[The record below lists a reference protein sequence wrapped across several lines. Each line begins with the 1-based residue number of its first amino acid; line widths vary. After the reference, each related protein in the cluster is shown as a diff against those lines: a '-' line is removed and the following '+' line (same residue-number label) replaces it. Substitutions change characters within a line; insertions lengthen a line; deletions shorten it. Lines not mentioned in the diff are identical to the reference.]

1 MLSIFRVL
9 GVGVSGIMGER
20 SDKLLRGSRKERVET
35 MLSLTA
41 EEWDLNTLLN
51 LYLGILDHAE
61 DVRMAA
67 MDALMEIATRSPEP
81 FTVSP
86 ISMLIR
92 YMFDFTVASGYTPYM
107 FRSLV
112 QLGTPEAIQ
121 AAEIALRHVERN
133 EDFGKFLDILI
144 EEGKSEVLRNIDG
157 ENLSKQKTRLLRD
170 ALDGIEHDDGS
181 ELS

>member
-1 MLSIFRVL
+1 LLSIFRVL

-51 LYLGILDHAE
+51 LFLGILDHAE

-67 MDALMEIATRSPEP
+67 MDALMEVATRSPEP

-86 ISMLIR
+86 ISMLTP

-107 FRSLV
+107 FRALV
-112 QLGTPEAIQ
+112 QLGTPEALQ
-121 AAEIALRHVERN
+121 AAESALKRVARN
-133 EDFGKFLDILI
+133 EDFRKFLDILI

-157 ENLSKQKTRLLRD
+157 EDLSKQKTRLLRD

>member
-1 MLSIFRVL
+1 MA
-9 GVGVSGIMGER
+9 ER
-20 SDKLLRGSRKERVET
+20 SGKLLRGSREERVET
-35 MLSLTA
+35 MLSLQG
-41 EEWDLNTLLN
+41 EEWNLNTLLY

-61 DVRMAA
+61 DVRIAA

-92 YMFDFTVASGYTPYM
+92 YIFDFTVASGYTPYM

-112 QLGTPEAIQ
+112 QLGTPEAVQ
-121 AAEIALRHVERN
+121 ASESALRHVERN
-133 EDFGKFLDILI
+133 EDFRKFLDILI
-144 EEGKSEVLRNIDG
+144 EEGKTDVLRNMAG
-157 ENLSKQKTRLLRD
+157 EDLSKQKARLLSD
-170 ALDGIEHDDGS
+170 AFDAIEHDGSSS